1 MASSNITITPTPAS
15 ATGETTF
22 NILLEDENGNQPPA
36 GSSVSVQTSYGTA
49 TIIGESDVPD
59 GVSTTG
65 YTVVILFEPDTD
77 PGNGNMIVEVETPS
91 GVKSAIVIPVSN

>member
-1 MASSNITITPTPAS
+1 MAGSAITLTPAPGS

-22 NILLEDENGNQPPA
+22 NILLQDVNGNQPPA

-59 GVSTTG
+59 GVSTAG
-65 YTVVILFEPDTD
+65 YTVVILFEPDAAA
-77 PGNGNMIVEVETPS
+77 GNGNMIVEVETPS
-91 GVKSAIVIPVSN
+91 GVKSAIVISVSN